1 MTLQQ
6 FEAGLKEACPGLV
19 YELAGPKGS
28 HRYIAWHTYGRNS
41 AYGDNVNQIDAPRV
55 QIDIHT
61 QSTADTLVDVVC
73 TSLRMMDLPYSVV
86 SEGYDDDYADLRT
99 ILQLVVI

>member
-6 FEAGLKEACPGLV
+6 FENGLKEACPDLV
-19 YELAGPKGS
+19 YELAGPKGC
-28 HRYIAWHTYGRNS
+28 HRYVCWHRYGYNS
-41 AYGDNVNQIDAPRV
+41 GFGDDRNQIDAPKV

-61 QSTADTLVDVVC
+61 QSITDTLANNVFDA
-73 TSLRMMDLPYSVV
+73 LRDMGLPYSIQ
-86 SEGYDDDYADLRT
+86 SEGYDDDYTDIRT

>member
-6 FEAGLKEACPGLV
+6 FKDGLEAAAPGLV
-19 YELAGPKGS
+19 HELAGPKGS
-28 HRYIAWHTYGRNS
+28 HRYVCWHRYGGS
-41 AYGDNVNQIDAPRV
+41 SVFGDNRNQIDAPKV

-61 QSTADTLVDVVC
+61 QNVSDTLVEDVC
-73 TSLRMMDLPYSVV
+73 AALWMMDLPYSIV

-99 ILQLVVI
+99 ILQLVVV

>member
-6 FEAGLKEACPGLV
+6 FETGLKQACPGLV

-28 HRYIAWHTYGRNS
+28 HRYVCWHRYGYSSSYADDR
-41 AYGDNVNQIDAPRV
+41 NQIDAPKV

-61 QSTADTLVDVVC
+61 QSTADTLVDDVC
-73 TSLRMMDLPYSVV
+73 AALWAMDLPYSIE

>member
-19 YELAGPKGS
+19 YELAGPKGN
-28 HRYIAWHTYGRNS
+28 HRYVCWHRYGYNS
-41 AYGDNVNQIDAPRV
+41 SYADDRNQIDAPKV

-61 QSTADTLVDVVC
+61 QSMSDTLVDDVC
-73 TSLRMMDLPYSVV
+73 AALWLMNLPYVVV
-86 SEGYDDDYADLRT
+86 SESYDDDYADLRT
-99 ILQLVVI
+99 ILQLDVI